1 MHYLVN
7 NLEGKTFIDL
17 LQARAAA
24 IPNQVAYT
32 FLLDG
37 ETQAVSLTYQELDC
51 HARAIA
57 AYLRSLDSIGE
68 RALLLYPPGL
78 EFIAAF
84 FGCLYA
90 GVVAVPAYL
99 PRRNQNGER
108 VRAIAIDAQAKLALT
123 THSLAEQLQ
132 KQLTSDLNFS
142 QLHWL
147 ATDQLEGTA
156 TQDAQTWT
164 PVSPKVDDLALLQ
177 YTSGATGLPK
187 GVMISHAHLLHNAAG
202 IQHCFQDG
210 SESCGVSW
218 LPMYHDMGLIG
229 GVLQPLF
236 VGRPMVLMSPAHFI
250 QKPVRWLQAISRYQ
264 ATTSGGPN
272 FAYDLCVQKIRDAQ
286 KADLDLA
293 SWTVAFSGSESIR
306 AKTLEDFAHRFA
318 DCGFKKTAF
327 HPCYGM
333 AEATLMV
340 SSKRGQIAPTVCS
353 LDGVAL
359 EQHRLRPVDTTAES
373 TRYIVGCGQAA
384 LEQHIEIVDPVTLIP
399 CSAQTV
405 GEIWVSGPNIA
416 QGYWERPSESEFAFQ
431 AYLANSKQGPF
442 LRTGDLGFK
451 QNGELFI
458 TGRLKDVVIIR
469 GRNHYPQDI
478 EWTVESSHPALR
490 AGHSVAFA
498 ISVDG
503 IERLVINQEI
513 DRPALRTLD
522 SDRVMQAIRQAV
534 SQEHQLQVYAIAL
547 FKPGSLPKTSSGKI
561 QRSACRTAYLSEA
574 MTPVAEWRESSVN
587 VQEIQQSAQAMLAKL
602 TARASISAESAESQP
617 ATSLG
622 DQSLTCE
629 AIQNWMVANL
639 ALYLNVPPETVD
651 VSEPFSH
658 YGLDSS
664 VALSL
669 TAELSDWISQKLEPT
684 IFWEYPSIK
693 ALAHYLGDK
702 P

>member
-1 MHYLVN
+1 MRYWVN
-7 NLEGKTFIDL
+7 ELKGKTFVDL

-24 IPNQVAYT
+24 LPNQIAYT

-37 ETQAVSLTYQELDC
+37 ETQAVNLTYQALDSQ
-51 HARAIA
+51 ARAIA
-57 AYLRSLDSIGE
+57 AYLQSFDSARE

-78 EFIAAF
+78 EFISAF

-108 VRAIAIDAQAKLALT
+108 VRAIATDAQAKLALT
-123 THSLAEQLQ
+123 TRSLADQLQ
-132 KQLTSDLNFS
+132 QQLTSDPSLS
-142 QLHWL
+142 PLHWL
-147 ATDQLEGTA
+147 TTDQLDA
-156 TQDAQTWT
+156 TSKQDALYWR
-164 PVSPKVDDLALLQ
+164 PISPDVEDLALLQ

-187 GVMISHAHLLHNAAG
+187 GVMISHAHLWHNAAG
-202 IQHCFQDG
+202 IQHCFRDG
-210 SESCGVSW
+210 PESCGVSW

-250 QKPVRWLQAISRYQ
+250 QKPVRWLQTISRYR

-306 AKTLEDFAHRFA
+306 AKTLEDFAHSFA
-318 DCGFKKTAF
+318 DCSFRKTAF

-340 SSKRGQIAPTVCS
+340 SSKRGQTAPTVLS

-359 EQHRLRPVDTTAES
+359 EQHRLRPTDITTDS
-373 TRYIVGCGQAA
+373 TRHIVGCGQAA
-384 LEQHIEIVDPVTLIP
+384 LDQQIEIVDPVTLIP
-399 CSAQTV
+399 CTAQTV
-405 GEIWVSGPNIA
+405 GEIWVSGPNVA
-416 QGYWERPSESEFAFQ
+416 QGYWERPGESEFAFQ
-431 AYLANSKQGPF
+431 AYLANPEQGPF

-451 QNGELFI
+451 HNGELFI

-522 SDRVMQAIRQAV
+522 RDRVMQAIRQAI

-547 FKPGSLPKTSSGKI
+547 YKPGSLPKTSSGKI

-602 TARASISAESAESQP
+602 SAGANGSAKSADSNHSMPLE
-617 ATSLG
+617 G
-622 DQSLTCE
+622 QSLTRE

-651 VSEPFSH
+651 ISEPFSH

-684 IFWEYPSIK
+684 IFWEYPSIE

-702 P
+702 S